1 MDKDH
6 TLLYRIAFASI
17 RGMGYDLAQ
26 KILAIIPSER
36 NFFEIP
42 EKELQ
47 SLLQTKVKMTEDSYR
62 RDIIDKALL
71 EIEFITKNDINVT
84 YFTDDNYPARLVH
97 AQDAPIILYSDDELL
112 QPYPLQQP
120 KPSHAQ
126 R

>member
-47 SLLQTKVKMTEDSYR
+47 SLLQTKVKMT
-62 RDIIDKALL
+62 
-71 EIEFITKNDINVT
+71 
-84 YFTDDNYPARLVH
+84 
-97 AQDAPIILYSDDELL
+97 
-112 QPYPLQQP
+112 
-120 KPSHAQ
+120 
-126 R
+126 

>member
-62 RDIIDKALL
+62 RDILDKALI
-71 EIEFITKNDINVT
+71 EIELSGTSRTCPRRPYHFI
-84 YFTDDNYPARLVH
+84 
-97 AQDAPIILYSDDELL
+97 L
-112 QPYPLQQP
+112 Q
-120 KPSHAQ
+120 